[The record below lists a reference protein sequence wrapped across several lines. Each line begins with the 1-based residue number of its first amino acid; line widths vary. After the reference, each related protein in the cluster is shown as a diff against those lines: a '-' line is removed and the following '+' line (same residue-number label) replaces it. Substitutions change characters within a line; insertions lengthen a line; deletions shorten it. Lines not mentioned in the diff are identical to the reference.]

1 MQQGHGR
8 LPGSSGAGVLG
19 AMPGL
24 TLEHHRCLGAQMG
37 DSCAGSRLRAKHDA
51 FRLVSH
57 LQASASSD
65 LKCKIHLAPGSQDRS
80 GRVGM

>member
-19 AMPGL
+19 AMPAL

-57 LQASASSD
+57 LHD
-65 LKCKIHLAPGSQDRS
+65 LKCKIHLAPGSQDRL
-80 GRVGM
+80 GRMGM